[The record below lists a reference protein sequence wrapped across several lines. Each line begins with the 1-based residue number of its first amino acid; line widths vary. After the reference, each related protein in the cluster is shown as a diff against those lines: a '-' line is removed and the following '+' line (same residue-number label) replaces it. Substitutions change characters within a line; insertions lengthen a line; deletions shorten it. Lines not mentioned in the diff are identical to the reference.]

1 MSTSKSAKLKAKLNI
16 EKRAARIKQAKDLIH
31 QKSKSSLMNNVKW
44 QALFEIL
51 GFREVP
57 FHMKRI
63 IGSDLKAC
71 SFIRELESSA
81 ILIDDSGD
89 FTEFLEIEEVL
100 FAKDPEL
107 IPELESIRVFYE
119 LRDPQICI
127 PGYQWLD

>member
-1 MSTSKSAKLKAKLNI
+1 MSTSKSTKLKTKLNI
-16 EKRAARIKQAKDLIH
+16 DKRAARIKQAKVLIH

-51 GFREVP
+51 EFREVP
-57 FHMKRI
+57 FHLKRI
-63 IGSDLKAC
+63 NGYDLKAC

-100 FAKDPEL
+100 IAKDLDL
-107 IPELESIRVFYE
+107 ITELESIGVYHE
-119 LRDPQICI
+119 LRDQQICI
-127 PGYQWLD
+127 LGYQWLD